1 MKVAELGSELGQSC
15 SSGPVLNCCTR
26 LSDASYQ
33 LGNVGQVA
41 SPFRAS
47 VSLSGNVKGL
57 LFVKHFTGNFLL
69 FL

>member
-1 MKVAELGSELGQSC
+1 MKVAELGSELGQFC

-41 SPFRAS
+41 SLFRAS
-47 VSLSGNVKGL
+47 VSLSGNVEGI
-57 LFVKHFTGNFLL
+57 VVY
-69 FL
+69 